1 MADSYETKLKEYIP
15 EFLYDLPEIKYPS
28 QAIDTQIK
36 LLWDA
41 ENKRFR
47 NHFIDSCDEDGI
59 KVYEKILGITPDP
72 DATLQDR
79 RDYAKMMWNF
89 SVPFS
94 ERYFLNYLEG
104 ICEEDFSY
112 AKDPAKCE
120 VYITVGL
127 LSKPITKAMNDV
139 FRRIMPAHELCIIS
153 RRFSAQGSVYMT
165 GGSAFLES
173 YDSTDTANIKADSNG
188 TVHYGAAF
196 SGTAM
201 MTVTDTT
208 TTDIESSQKLVGAG
222 VLSYTEL
229 INTTGKDN

>member
-15 EFLYDLPEIKYPS
+15 EFLYDPPEIKYPS

-47 NHFIDSCDEDGI
+47 NHIIDSCDEDGI

-104 ICEEDFSY
+104 ICEEDFTYS
-112 AKDPAKCE
+112 KDASKCE
-120 VYITVGL
+120 VYISIGL

-139 FRRIMPAHELCIIS
+139 LRRIMPAHELCIIS

-173 YDSTDTANIKADSNG
+173 YDSTDT
-188 TVHYGAAF
+188 
-196 SGTAM
+196 
-201 MTVTDTT
+201 T

-229 INTTGKDN
+229 INTTGKD

>member
-15 EFLYDLPEIKYPS
+15 EFLYGLPEIKYPS

-36 LLWDA
+36 KLWDA

-59 KVYEKILGITPDP
+59 KAYEKILGITPDP

-104 ICEEDFSY
+104 ICGEDFSY
-112 AKDPAKCE
+112 EKDASKCE
-120 VYITVGL
+120 IYITVGL
-127 LSKPITKAMNDV
+127 LSKPITKAINDV
-139 FRRIMPAHELCIIS
+139 IQRIKPAHELCIIS
-153 RRFSAQGSVYMT
+153 RRFSAKGSISVGGGTAFIDRYENTDTLKISASSKAAISSGVGMT
-165 GGSAFLES
+165 GTAVISF
-173 YDSTDTANIKADSNG
+173 TDTSNSTYNAKG
-188 TVHYGAAF
+188 EPGSGA
-196 SGTAM
+196 T
-201 MTVTDTT
+201 
-208 TTDIESSQKLVGAG
+208 
-222 VLSYTEL
+222 LSFTET
-229 INTTGKDN
+229 NTIA

>member
-15 EFLYDLPEIKYPS
+15 EFIYNLPDIKYSS

-36 LLWDA
+36 KLWDA
-41 ENKRFR
+41 EAKRYR
-47 NHFIDSCDEDGI
+47 NHFIDSADEDGI

-104 ICEEDFSY
+104 ICGEDFSY

-127 LSKPITKAMNDV
+127 LSKPITRAMNDV
-139 FRRIMPAHELCIIS
+139 LRRIMPAHELCVIS
-153 RRFSAQGSVYMT
+153 RRFSAKGSISVGGGTAFIDKYENTDTLKISASSKADISSGVGMT
-165 GGSAFLES
+165 GTAVISF
-173 YDSTDTANIKADSNG
+173 TDTSNSTYNAKG
-188 TVHYGAAF
+188 EPGSGA
-196 SGTAM
+196 T
-201 MTVTDTT
+201 
-208 TTDIESSQKLVGAG
+208 
-222 VLSYTEL
+222 LSFTET
-229 INTTGKDN
+229 NTIS

>member
-1 MADSYETKLKEYIP
+1 MADSYETKLREYIP

-28 QAIDTQIK
+28 QAIDKEIK
-36 LLWDA
+36 KLWDA
-41 ENKRFR
+41 EVLHYKNC
-47 NHFIDSCDEDGI
+47 FIDSADESGI
-59 KVYEKILGITPDP
+59 AVYEKMLGITPDP
-72 DATLQDR
+72 GKDLEDR
-79 RDYAKMMWNF
+79 RTYVKMMWNL

-94 ERYFLNYLEG
+94 ERYFLDFLKG
-104 ICEEDFSY
+104 LCGEDFTYS
-112 AKDPAKCE
+112 KDASKCE
-120 VYITVGL
+120 VYISIGL
-127 LSKPITKAMNDV
+127 LTRSITNAIEDMIKK
-139 FRRIMPAHELCIIS
+139 IMPAHELCIIS
-153 RRFSAQGSVYMT
+153 RMYTAYGSIYA
-165 GGSAFLES
+165 GGGTAFLEI

-201 MTVTDTT
+201 MTFTDTT